1 MYSFRKVNN
10 HIQLDL
16 ISKGSKI
23 TTKMKLIQDNV
34 VEIKNN
40 KINYGGIKCINLK

>member
-16 ISKGSKI
+16 ISKGRK
-23 TTKMKLIQDNV
+23 TTTNIKLIQDNV
-34 VEIKNN
+34 VAIENN
-40 KINYGGIKCINLK
+40 KINYGGAKCLIK

>member
-16 ISKGSKI
+16 ISKGSKT
-23 TTKMKLIQDNV
+23 TTKVKLIQDNV
-34 VEIKNN
+34 VAIENN
-40 KINYGGIKCINLK
+40 KINYGGTKCLIK